1 MAERPRKRPAARSV
15 FGFLGEALGRCL
27 LHSVDTQSAALAF
40 YTLFALAPSL
50 LVAASVGRRFLG
62 DGRVHGEVVRQFQG
76 VMGAD
81 AGLAAAAFLEK
92 AAGPGIGTGFGAVA
106 GIVAFVL
113 GSTAVFIQLQE
124 ALNRVWEVAPK
135 PGSVFR
141 TLLKKRLASFFLV
154 AAVGFVLL
162 VSLVLSTRLLVLTD
176 FLTAK
181 IRLPAALVTLG
192 NEGLSFLVLAVL
204 LALVYRV
211 LPDAVLEWGDVAL
224 GALVTSLL
232 FSAGKGLIGLFLGLT
247 AVASR
252 FGVAGSLVL
261 LLLWVYF
268 ASTIVL
274 FGAELTAVHSRRRRR
289 IPVQPEPG
297 ATAVE
302 GGPGTD
308 RAEPAA

>member
-1 MAERPRKRPAARSV
+1 MAERFTGRNAVRRIL
-15 FGFLGEALGRCL
+15 GFLGETLGRCV

-40 YTLFALAPSL
+40 YALFALAPSL
-50 LVAASVGRRFLG
+50 LVAVSVGRRFLG
-62 DGRVHGEVVRQFQG
+62 EGRVHAEVVRQFQG

-81 AGLAAAAFLEK
+81 AGLAAATFLEK
-92 AAGPGIGTGFGAVA
+92 AAGPGIEAGFGAVA

-141 TLLKKRLASFFLV
+141 SLLKKRLASFVLV
-154 AAVGFVLL
+154 VAVGFVLL
-162 VSLVLSTRLLVLTD
+162 VSLVLSARLLALTD
-176 FLTAK
+176 FLTAE
-181 IRLPAALVTLG
+181 IRLPAALVTAG
-192 NEGLSFLVLAVL
+192 NEGLSFLVLTVL

-211 LPDAVLEWGDVAL
+211 LPDAVLEWGDVGL

-232 FSAGKGLIGLFLGLT
+232 FSAGKWLIGLFLGLT

-274 FGAELTAVHSRRRRR
+274 FGAELTAVNSRRRRR
-289 IPVQPEPG
+289 IPVRPGPG
-297 ATAVE
+297 ATTIQ
-302 GGPGTD
+302 GGSGTD
-308 RAEPAA
+308 RADLRA